1 MPCPSL
7 RVPSHRVL
15 KSLLMLSILVQG
27 GCAAPPKPNVP
38 PQAIIELP
46 AVMGWFE
53 GQVVHYVTTD
63 TSDAAMATDMGVNF
77 VPRLAYALGTPA
89 GTPNAVERIYRFTN
103 FEQGNVLPSAP
114 VPTGPGNKDRAYSPV
129 WVLVMVTWRAGQ
141 QPRILRSE
149 EEVLAAQEKGQVS
162 LQTTQAV
169 VNCPVIITAQG
180 GALRGARLVHR

>member
-1 MPCPSL
+1 M
-7 RVPSHRVL
+7 L
-15 KSLLMLSILVQG
+15 KPLVMMAALALV
-27 GCAAPPKPNVP
+27 GCAVPPKPNNP

-63 TSDAAMATDMGVNF
+63 TSDAAMSADMGVNF
-77 VPRLAYALGTPA
+77 VPRLAYALGAPP

-180 GALRGARLVHR
+180 GALRGARLVQR